1 MTPQPAPNSPTSTRP
16 NTPTPK
22 EEEGGGLKGEAP
34 KTFDGNQKHSKQ
46 FVSEL
51 KIYFRVNRNKKD
63 IKNVYSKTLIA
74 LSFIKGA
81 NVINW
86 VDAQADIVEHDL
98 MLNGGDEFDE
108 NLWLGFL
115 RRFQSAFISTT
126 TKEDA
131 YTKINKLKMKDGQL
145 DKYTANHATLVHEL
159 GWHNDDEM
167 TCHTYRQG
175 LPDSMVKAIITQNSM
190 PTGLLDWIRLAE
202 QQHAQYAMNRALG
215 YVGRSQ
221 EKKPRTWTG
230 PNTFKKKKNEDLD
243 AMDVDRTQMDPA
255 E

>member
-1 MTPQPAPNSPTSTRP
+1 
-16 NTPTPK
+16 
-22 EEEGGGLKGEAP
+22 
-34 KTFDGNQKHSKQ
+34 
-46 FVSEL
+46 
-51 KIYFRVNRNKKD
+51 
-63 IKNVYSKTLIA
+63 
-74 LSFIKGA
+74 
-81 NVINW
+81 
-86 VDAQADIVEHDL
+86 

-131 YTKINKLKMKDGQL
+131 YTEINKLKMKDGQL
-145 DKYTANHATLVHEL
+145 DEYTANHATLVHEL

-175 LPDSMVKAIITQNSM
+175 LPDSMVKAIITQNGM
-190 PTGLLDWIRLAE
+190 PTGLTDWIRLAE
-202 QQHAQYAMNRALG
+202 QQHARYTMNRALG

-221 EKKPRTWTG
+221 EKKPRMWTG
-230 PNTFKKKKNEDLD
+230 PNTFRKKKNEDPN

-255 E
+255 EREKLMKSGSCFRCKKQGHLAKDCPSKKLQIQEARTEPAPKKEKNKQPEEKPPSYETIIKQINLCSMEERQKLLELFGKDDKEEDF